1 MTAGQ
6 PALRYPAETDRRMLN
21 LDREVEHQMHRVRSA
36 IATERAALASI
47 RSCAEAAT
55 AMPDSAPPELK
66 AMAERIARRTS
77 RLIARML

>member
-1 MTAGQ
+1 
-6 PALRYPAETDRRMLN
+6 LRHPAEADRRVLKV
-21 LDREVEHQMHRVRSA
+21 DREVERQMHRVRSA
-36 IATERAALASI
+36 LAKELAAVASI

-77 RLIARML
+77 RLIARVL